1 MKASFVFVLLLGMSL
16 CRLSH
21 ADTSND
27 VVRIA
32 CVPEAGLLDVEVRSL
47 HDSVASGPDGQDK
60 RTEVLAR
67 AGFHDP
73 HGLTFTCRL
82 GAITYLISAQQD
94 ETSNRMCGGS
104 PEVYLTVTRDGAQL
118 LSDVV
123 VGSSCHELPSIT
135 RLTVG
140 DGPGSWRGRETEVC
154 YSSGKAGDPGRCEW
168 TFGKPSAFD
177 RRFPID
183 EDRLRRIVTR
193 QERR

>member
-1 MKASFVFVLLLGMSL
+1 VKAPFVFVLLLGMSL

-27 VVRIA
+27 FVRIA

-47 HDSVASGPDGQDK
+47 HDSIASGPEGQDK
-60 RTEVLAR
+60 RNEVLAR

-73 HGLTFTCRL
+73 HGLAFTCRL
-82 GAITYLISAQQD
+82 GAITYLISSQQD

-104 PEVYLTVTRDGAQL
+104 PEVYLTVTRDGTPL
-118 LSDVV
+118 LSNVV
-123 VGSSCHELPSIT
+123 TGDSCHELPSIT
-135 RLTVG
+135 RLTVA
-140 DGPGSWRGRETEVC
+140 DGPGSWRGRETKVC
-154 YSSGKAGDPGRCEW
+154 YSSGKADDPGQCEW
-168 TFGKPSAFD
+168 TGEPSKFE

-183 EDRLRRIVTR
+183 ADRLQRIVTR

>member
-1 MKASFVFVLLLGMSL
+1 MKAPFVFVLLLGMSL

-27 VVRIA
+27 FVRIA
-32 CVPEAGLLDVEVRSL
+32 CVPEAGLFDVEVRSL
-47 HDSVASGPDGQDK
+47 HDSIASGPEGQDK
-60 RTEVLAR
+60 RNAVLAR

-94 ETSNRMCGGS
+94 ETSNLMCGGS
-104 PEVYLTVTRDGAQL
+104 PEVYLTVTRDGAPL
-118 LSDVV
+118 LSNVV
-123 VGSSCHELPSIT
+123 AGSSCHELPSIT
-135 RLTVG
+135 RLTVA
-140 DGPGSWRGRETEVC
+140 DGPGSWRGRETRLC
-154 YSSGKAGDPGRCEW
+154 YSSGKDDAPGQCEW
-168 TFGKPSAFD
+168 TGEPSKFE

-183 EDRLRRIVTR
+183 ADRLRRIVTR